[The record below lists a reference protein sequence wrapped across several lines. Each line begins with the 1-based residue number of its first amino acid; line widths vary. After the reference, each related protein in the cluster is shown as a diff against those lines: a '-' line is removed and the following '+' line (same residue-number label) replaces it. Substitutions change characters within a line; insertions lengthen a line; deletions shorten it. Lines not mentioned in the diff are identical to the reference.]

1 MSKERAV
8 YLHYF
13 WKNIPGAFRYKLRH
27 KMKDCTHFRGRK
39 GITLDYTNEV
49 LKKAILAG
57 EPFAAIHFGGTE
69 LGALNNYE
77 KIRLGFKHH
86 YKDPVKYSMK
96 NNAGFYP
103 TDDAGLNHYG
113 EAWLKECANAD
124 ILGIMGLHMEDYF
137 QAKYLPKATI
147 VQYEGM
153 EPLRGDWSKLLKDK
167 KVLVISPFTDEI
179 KAQYAKRERLF
190 LDDPD
195 ILPAFDLKLLQ
206 SPLTLGDEKPV
217 LPTFFDTLDQ
227 MKAAIRD
234 IDFDIALVGCGA
246 YTAFLCC
253 FIKSLGK
260 MAIETGGAT
269 PTLFGIMGKR
279 WEKRGHVAKHVNADW
294 IRPYNK
300 AAGFNKIEGGAYW

>member
-1 MSKERAV
+1 
-8 YLHYF
+8 
-13 WKNIPGAFRYKLRH
+13 
-27 KMKDCTHFRGRK
+27 
-39 GITLDYTNEV
+39 
-49 LKKAILAG
+49 
-57 EPFAAIHFGGTE
+57 
-69 LGALNNYE
+69 
-77 KIRLGFKHH
+77 
-86 YKDPVKYSMK
+86 
-96 NNAGFYP
+96 
-103 TDDAGLNHYG
+103 
-113 EAWLKECANAD
+113 
-124 ILGIMGLHMEDYF
+124 MGLHMEDYF

-167 KVLVISPFTDEI
+167 KVLVISPFSDEI

-206 SPLTLGDEKPV
+206 SPLTLGDEKPI

-269 PTLFGIMGKR
+269 PTLFGIMTKASGRISKLMSSKR
-279 WEKRGHVAKHVNADW
+279 S
-294 IRPYNK
+294 
-300 AAGFNKIEGGAYW
+300 